1 MSENEAERGGG
12 LVPVMVFLSIVLA
25 VLLAMGGVVS
35 GAVFFLYDLP
45 WSFSVLFAAFSLIEI
60 LVLASMIVSSRYY
73 HPLLKPLYVASM
85 LLLASSFYG
94 VMASVPV
101 YLFLLADAFF
111 GAGSA
116 LHHMMRIAY
125 PALVLSPILWGIVE
139 ARALR
144 SKRIRIPTEKKFAKG
159 LRIAFASDIH
169 LGLGVGRRRMEEIA
183 RRIVGFQPDIIIFG
197 GDIYDTSPRNI
208 PWAREILSRLSR
220 RAPTFF
226 ITGNHEAFHD
236 LEGILEEISSM
247 SVTVLRGQSVKVNGI
262 PLTVHGMDDPTDMR
276 MGRADLSLPENIGGS
291 GDSFHVFSYHR
302 PLLFPEAASRGIDL
316 QISGHTHAG
325 QIFPFNLATRL
336 AFGRYHRG
344 LHRLGPTYLYTSNG
358 AATWG
363 PPIRFLAPPEVVL
376 IEVIG

>member
-1 MSENEAERGGG
+1 M
-12 LVPVMVFLSIVLA
+12 LVFLSIVLA
-25 VLLAMGGVVS
+25 VLLAMGGIVS
-35 GAVFFLYDLP
+35 GAVFLLYDLP
-45 WSFSVLFAAFSLIEI
+45 WSFPVLFAAFSLIEI
-60 LVLASMIVSSRYY
+60 LVLASMILSSRWY
-73 HPLLKPLYVASM
+73 HILLKLLNVASM

-111 GAGSA
+111 GAGST

-125 PALVLSPILWGIVE
+125 PVMVLSPILWGIVE
-139 ARALR
+139 AGALR
-144 SKRIRIPTEKKFAKG
+144 SKRIMIPTEKKIAKG

-169 LGLGVGRRRMEEIA
+169 LGLIVGRRRMEEIA
-183 RRIVGFQPDIIIFG
+183 RRIVGFQPDVIILG

-208 PWAREILSRLSR
+208 PWAREILSKLTRA
-220 RAPTFF
+220 APTFF

-236 LEGILEEISSM
+236 LEDILEEISSM
-247 SVTVLRGQSVKVNGI
+247 SITALRGQSVKVKGI
-262 PLTVHGMDDPTDMR
+262 PLTVHGMDDPTDLR
-276 MGRADLSLPENIGGS
+276 IGKADLSLPENIRGS
-291 GDSFHVFSYHR
+291 SDSFHVFAYHR

-316 QISGHTHAG
+316 QVSGHTHAG

-344 LHRLGPTYLYTSNG
+344 MHRLGPTYLYTSNG

-363 PPIRFLAPPEVVL
+363 PPARVLAPPEVVL
-376 IEVIG
+376 IDIIR